1 MVAFFY
7 ERLDKVATKIIASL
21 TKVEDHFAGQDLVFI
36 NIDINEVKD
45 ISVTAAPSIVYFKNG
60 EPEPYT
66 GKFYFFIRVVSEYRE
81 RTNNSLPI
89 PFLGGRKNL

>member
-1 MVAFFY
+1 MNEKRNVVAFFY

-66 GKFYFFIRVVSEYRE
+66 GKFYFFY
-81 RTNNSLPI
+81 
-89 PFLGGRKNL
+89 